1 MLSVRFLIIII
12 SFILLPFNALAE
24 NKLYKCIESYKVGFS
39 EWNQILNPIVNKDL
53 RRIEKQFLEE
63 MTNAEL
69 ESKYYK
75 YRYEQ
80 ALKDGVNPRDVMR
93 KPDLNFERMRNA
105 ILYVIEDAVIPAMK
119 KHKLS
124 SYQQLNPK
132 WLNEIFASQI
142 SHWRYYHPYI
152 NPYGPKYQQHFF
164 DKNLNF
170 YKSYLKKEPIYKKA
184 LLKAI
189 DMVNNGKVHY
199 LINKKNPANDFNKYT
214 CNPLSDSYYKYV
226 STENNKIINNQV
238 ISNNNQYQCRLNK
251 NNCSKVLKIAAYQWE
266 SVMNNANTD
275 MQTSNYSTKLTHA
288 LPLSKFKELTQ
299 NESWMR
305 LNQNWL
311 ALNYL
316 KLIDLDLNFYDLNN
330 NNMIHKDEFIT
341 VQKAYLEDVLFF
353 NQTNILQISGSEQIK
368 LKRIQDHY
376 HYESCKQ
383 NLSVSYNPDLK
394 RFWDKWKKSSN
405 YKACNGFEKTK
416 KQYENNCNRG
426 SKNDCDLFWIQV
438 QMINSNCKDIYKA
451 MNQERDKIL
460 GSCAVFR

>member
-12 SFILLPFNALAE
+12 SFILLPFNVLAE
-24 NKLYKCIESYKVGFS
+24 NKLYKCVESYKVGFG
-39 EWNQILNPIVNKDL
+39 EWNQILNPIINKDL
-53 RRIEKQFLEE
+53 RRIEKAFLKD
-63 MTNAEL
+63 MQNTEL
-69 ESKYYK
+69 ESKSYK
-75 YRYEQ
+75 TRIDA
-80 ALKDGVNPRDVMR
+80 ALTQGLDTKYIKPRP
-93 KPDLNFERMRNA
+93 KLNFERMRNA

-132 WLNEIFASQI
+132 WLNEIFATRILSM
-142 SHWRYYHPYI
+142 RYYHPYK
-152 NPYGPKYQQHFF
+152 NPYGYKYEQQFNE
-164 DKNLNF
+164 KNFNY
-170 YKSYLKKEPIYKKA
+170 YKSFLEKEPIYKSA

-189 DMVNNGKVHY
+189 DMVNNGKIHY

-214 CNPLSDSYYKYV
+214 CNPLSDSYYEYV

-238 ISNNNQYQCRLNK
+238 ISDNNQYQCRLNK
-251 NNCSKVLKIAAYQWE
+251 KNCSKVLKIASYQWE

-305 LNQNWL
+305 SNQNWL